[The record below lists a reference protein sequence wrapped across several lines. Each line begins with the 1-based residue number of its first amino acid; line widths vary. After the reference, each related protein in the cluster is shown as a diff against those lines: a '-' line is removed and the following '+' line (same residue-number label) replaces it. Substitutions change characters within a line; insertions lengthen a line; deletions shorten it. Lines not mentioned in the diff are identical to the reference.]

1 MLRKGPRR
9 ISLSLLAALALGP
22 SGVALA
28 DPPTLSIRQQA
39 TLLDPAAVA
48 VVVEANCGDGPTSA
62 AEVDVAVRQGEF
74 TGESIVPFTS
84 TGRRQAILVSVVGGP
99 FFLGDAI
106 ATAVLNCA
114 TLIEGL
120 TLGATIKITAP

>member
-9 ISLSLLAALALGP
+9 ISLSLLAALALGL

-39 TLLDPAAVA
+39 TLLNLDEVA
-48 VVVEANCGDGPTSA
+48 VVVEANCGDGPTST

-84 TGRRQAILVSVVGGP
+84 TGRRQAILVSVMGGP
-99 FFLGDAI
+99 FVLGDAI
-106 ATAVLNCA
+106 ASAVLACPS
-114 TLIEGL
+114 LEGL
-120 TLGATIKITAP
+120 SLGATIKITAP

>member
-9 ISLSLLAALALGP
+9 TSLSLLAALALGP

-39 TLLDPAAVA
+39 TLSNPLEVA

-62 AEVDVAVRQGEF
+62 AQVDVVVRQGES
-74 TGESIVPFTS
+74 TGDGTIFFTS
-84 TGRRQAILVSVVGGP
+84 TGRRQAILVQVVGGP

-106 ATAVLNCA
+106 ASAD
-114 TLIEGL
+114 
-120 TLGATIKITAP
+120 LGC

>member
-9 ISLSLLAALALGP
+9 TSLSLLAAFALGTW
-22 SGVALA
+22 GVALA
-28 DPPTLSIRQQA
+28 DPPTLSIQQQA
-39 TLLDPAAVA
+39 TLSNPGEVA
-48 VVVEANCGDGPTSA
+48 VVVEANCGDGPTST

-99 FFLGDAI
+99 FVLGDAI
-106 ATAVLNCA
+106 ASAVLGCP
-114 TLIEGL
+114 LLEGFS
-120 TLGATIKITAP
+120 LGATNKITAP

>member
-9 ISLSLLAALALGP
+9 ISLSLLAALALGL

-28 DPPTLSIRQQA
+28 DPPTLSIREQA
-39 TLLDPAAVA
+39 TLSNPDAVA

-62 AEVDVAVRQGEF
+62 AEVDVLVRQGEF
-74 TGESIVPFTS
+74 TGDGTVLFTS
-84 TGRRQAILVSVVGGP
+84 TGRRQAILVPVVGGP
-99 FFLGDAI
+99 FFLGDAS
-106 ATAVLNCA
+106 ASAVLGCPFA
-114 TLIEGL
+114 EGL